1 MIPDVGIG
9 VVPVI
14 AQPRAEPAIG
24 MLWIKCQLELHHLRE
39 AESAL
44 LQSREDGVDNDDF
57 EVLFGSTE
65 FELGKQDLA
74 LQAFRRAEALNA
86 GNPDA
91 HFGAGELLLQKAD
104 IPGAV
109 AEMKQACDIAPKD
122 LRFALGLVRT
132 FLKIHQNEEAE
143 QVLKARLEAFPGSP
157 ELAYLV
163 GMAQFDQGH
172 YSDAVANFQRAL
184 LLNSKEHRA
193 SFMLGNA
200 WAQLGDFKKSYAA
213 YRSALLLSPNS
224 ALYYVS
230 IASLLE
236 REGELPEAAENLRKA
251 IALEPGIPFSHYAL
265 GRISVQTG
273 HYEEAIAE
281 LTRSLD
287 LDPSTARPYYLLAL
301 CYERTGNQVSA
312 EKYRAKFASMA
323 AQSQREEFPNLGGE
337 LEDLPFGPSQFSRG
351 PTAH

>member
-1 MIPDVGIG
+1 MMISRSFSGPQNSNLASRIWPFKPFAV
-9 VVPVI
+9 
-14 AQPRAEPAIG
+14 
-24 MLWIKCQLELHHLRE
+24 LR
-39 AESAL
+39 
-44 LQSREDGVDNDDF
+44 R
-57 EVLFGSTE
+57 STRGT
-65 FELGKQDLA
+65 L
-74 LQAFRRAEALNA
+74 
-86 GNPDA
+86 DA

-301 CYERTGNQVSA
+301 CYERTGDQS
-312 EKYRAKFASMA
+312 ECGKIQGEICIHGGAKPARGIPESGRRTGRPAVWAVPVFTWPD
-323 AQSQREEFPNLGGE
+323 RPLT
-337 LEDLPFGPSQFSRG
+337 PPS
-351 PTAH
+351 P